1 MTVKE
6 KRRIIEKYLI
16 QILRRQWGGNDA
28 IHKIVLNEKNN

>member
-6 KRRIIEKYLI
+6 KRRIIEQHLI
-16 QILRRQWGGNDA
+16 QILRKQLGGKDA